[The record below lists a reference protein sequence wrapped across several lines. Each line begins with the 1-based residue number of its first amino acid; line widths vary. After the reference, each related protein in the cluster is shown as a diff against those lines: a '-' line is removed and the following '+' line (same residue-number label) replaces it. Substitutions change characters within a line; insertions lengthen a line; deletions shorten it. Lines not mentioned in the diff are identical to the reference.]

1 MAWKPTSVVGLAI
14 ELSVALC
21 GLQLATSASVLAQ
34 GQKEAQGLVAN
45 YEKPVNFV
53 APGPSFHA
61 GSALKG
67 KTIYAIVSGESA
79 DFVQQFMKGLTDGA
93 QVLGA
98 NVNIQ
103 DSTYDSTKA
112 AELIDKAVAGGAA
125 VIVTQSVDSNAVAA
139 SLGAAKKANIPVVE
153 ATSRDAGAAP
163 SDLKKIGVS
172 AIASFCY
179 TCAGQQMA
187 QYAVA
192 SSQAPVHALI
202 YNVPGVVV
210 SANMVKG
217 FSDELKR
224 LCPECSVTVVDAP
237 AADWESSSCHLDDL
251 EPSNPS
257 RDQYP
262 RAGVRRDGRAD

>member
-14 ELSVALC
+14 ELSVTLC

-125 VIVTQSVDSNAVAA
+125 VIVTQSVELQCRRGLARRSQKGQHSGGGGNLARCRG
-139 SLGAAKKANIPVVE
+139 SAKRPEKDRGLRYRVVLLHLRRP
-153 ATSRDAGAAP
+153 ADGPICSR
-163 SDLKKIGVS
+163 
-172 AIASFCY
+172 
-179 TCAGQQMA
+179 
-187 QYAVA
+187 
-192 SSQAPVHALI
+192 
-202 YNVPGVVV
+202 
-210 SANMVKG
+210 
-217 FSDELKR
+217 
-224 LCPECSVTVVDAP
+224 
-237 AADWESSSCHLDDL
+237 
-251 EPSNPS
+251 
-257 RDQYP
+257 
-262 RAGVRRDGRAD
+262 